1 MVGKSVKAD
10 LSYDRTYKQ
19 ANKQTNSNFKVDT
32 LFLIFFLNT
41 ERLTKLSKH
50 ELELIIVKPHSFRLR
65 VHVSVNF
72 SNN

>member
-19 ANKQTNSNFKVDT
+19 TNSNLKVDT

-65 VHVSVNF
+65 VHVSVNI